1 MKSSK
6 IERAIRMDRSLQQ
19 QDFKLPIQKV
29 SKGAT
34 VSRKPPNSVRPRINT
49 CEPLLYIQILGIS
62 N

>member
-1 MKSSK
+1 MKSLK
-6 IERAIRMDRSLQQ
+6 IERAIHMDRSLQQ

-49 CEPLLYIQILGIS
+49 
-62 N
+62 